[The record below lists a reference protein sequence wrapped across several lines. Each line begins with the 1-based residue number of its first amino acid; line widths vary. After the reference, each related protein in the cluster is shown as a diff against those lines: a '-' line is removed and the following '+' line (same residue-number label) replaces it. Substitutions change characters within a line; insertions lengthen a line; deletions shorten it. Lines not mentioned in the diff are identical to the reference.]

1 MKKFLY
7 EKFFWI
13 NIFKSRKQRLL
24 INNSSNIILLYFLY
38 FFFIIVFKKIIRSC
52 EQIDS
57 SLESFGVEK
66 NYWKIYLEV
75 LKTLIITSVKIITI
89 ISLHNY
95 ITFNEKEYDLS
106 ILLYIP
112 ITTMYLGT
120 LTFTIFIR

>member
-1 MKKFLY
+1 M
-7 EKFFWI
+7 
-13 NIFKSRKQRLL
+13 
-24 INNSSNIILLYFLY
+24 
-38 FFFIIVFKKIIRSC
+38 FKKIIRSC

-89 ISLHNY
+89 ISLHND
-95 ITFNEKEYDLS
+95 ITFNEQEYDLS

-112 ITTMYLGT
+112 TMCLGI
-120 LTFTIFIR
+120 LTFTIFKR